1 MATATLSISYGN
13 FSAPAGTVVAN
24 IVVTG
29 TASGSAANSFTQ
41 TVPEGTATVT
51 QVVAPDTYSVSV
63 QAYDGST
70 PPNPIGTAVTTTF
83 TVAATVT
90 ISIPVSVSAVVA

>member
-29 TASGSAANSFTQ
+29 TAQTAANSFTQ

-51 QVVAPDTYSVSV
+51 QVVAPDSYSVSV

-70 PPNPIGTAVTTTF
+70 PPNPIGTPVTTTF